1 MTRILNEITGQVTAT
16 CGLAMDADELRLVWA
31 NARGAAMTIDRRL
44 SVEQFLKTSPPR
56 LGVGNKIMARMSAQ
70 PFSLISHNHT
80 FYVWSVDV
88 DYHLIHLTNQGKKV

>member
-44 SVEQFLKTSPPR
+44 SVEQFFKNITPPSWCRKQNHGPNVGPTIFTDFSQPYILRVVCRRR
-56 LGVGNKIMARMSAQ
+56 LPLDPS
-70 PFSLISHNHT
+70 
-80 FYVWSVDV
+80 D
-88 DYHLIHLTNQGKKV
+88 